1 MEYKGYVIEGDKT
14 FGMMV
19 IKFPGQGG
27 QVPDILKGTF
37 TKPKEAM
44 RAIDQYV
51 LLKEERD
58 NRPPAIK
65 KVKLTPREVSKDDTE
80 GESRG

>member
-1 MEYKGYVIEGDKT
+1 MEYKGYVIEGDRT
-14 FGMMV
+14 FGMVV

-27 QVPDILKGTF
+27 QLPEVLKGTY
-37 TKPKEAM
+37 TRIKEAM
-44 RAIDQYV
+44 RAIDHYT
-51 LLKEERD
+51 LLKEGRD